1 VPRHGASVIDPRMER
16 SPVDRM
22 RELLAD
28 LLRCLDLEPGGEDEF
43 LGHSER
49 DRHGRIYGGQ
59 VIAQALMAAAR
70 TTTERLPHSLH
81 AYFLRPGDPAR
92 PVVYRVERTRDG
104 RSFTTRRVVALQG
117 EPIFE
122 MSASFHGTETGDEHH
137 APMPDAPPPED
148 LLEPHLLVAQM
159 LDRIPEDCAWAKE
172 PRAIEM
178 RHVHAPTFL
187 GGGRGHGPNLA
198 WFRAPGPIPE
208 DPLLHQILL
217 AYATDFT
224 FNDNALRRHGRTGR
238 PGRPMMASL
247 DHSIWLHEPAR
258 VDDWL
263 LFLQESPRAGGG
275 RGFVRGEIFTRAGR
289 HVASVAQEAL
299 LRRV

>member
-1 VPRHGASVIDPRMER
+1 MET
-16 SPVDRM
+16 SPEARM
-22 RELLAD
+22 RELLAA
-28 LLRCLDLEPGGEDEF
+28 LLDVLDLERVEAGVFRGD
-43 LGHSER
+43 SER

-70 TTTERLPHSLH
+70 TADGRTAHSLH
-81 AYFLRPGDPAR
+81 AYFLRPGDPKE
-92 PVVYRVERTRDG
+92 PVLYRVERVRDG
-104 RSFTTRRVVALQG
+104 RSFATRRVEASQRGV
-117 EPIFE
+117 PIFE
-122 MSASFHGTETGDEHH
+122 MSASFHQSERGDEHH
-137 APMPDAPPPED
+137 APMPDAPPPES
-148 LLEPHLLVAQM
+148 LPEPHVLVERM
-159 LDRIPEDCAWAKE
+159 RDRVPDDCRWALE

-178 RHVHAPTFL
+178 RHLHVPTFL
-187 GGGRGHGPNLA
+187 GGERGDEPNVA
-198 WFRAPGPIPE
+198 WFRAPGPVPE
-208 DPLLHQILL
+208 DPLLHQCLL

-258 VDDWL
+258 VYDWL
-263 LFLQESPRAGGG
+263 LFLHESPLAGGG
-275 RGFVRGEIFTRAGR
+275 RGFVRGEIFTRSGR

>member
-1 VPRHGASVIDPRMER
+1 MAP
-16 SPVDRM
+16 SPADRM
-22 RELLAD
+22 RELLDA
-28 LLRCLDLEPGGEDEF
+28 LLTCLDLERGGDDEF
-43 LGHSER
+43 IGHSER

-59 VIAQALMAAAR
+59 VIAQALMAASR
-70 TTTERLPHSLH
+70 TAADRTPHSLH
-81 AYFLRPGDPAR
+81 AYFLVPGDPTQ

-104 RSFTTRRVVALQG
+104 RSFATRRVVALQG

-122 MSASFHGTETGDEHH
+122 MSASFHKIEIGDEHH
-137 APMPDAPPPED
+137 ATMPDAPAPED
-148 LLEPHLLVAQM
+148 LPEPHVLVAKM

-187 GGGRGHGPNLA
+187 GGERSDGPNFA
-198 WFRAPGPIPE
+198 WFRAPGPVPE
-208 DPLLHQILL
+208 DPLVHQCLL

-224 FNDNALRRHGRTGR
+224 FNDNALRRHGRVGR
-238 PGRPMMASL
+238 PGKPLMASL
-247 DHSIWLHEPAR
+247 DHSIWLHEPPR

-263 LFLQESPRAGGG
+263 LFHQESPRAGGG
-275 RGFVRGEIFTRAGR
+275 RGFVRGEIFTREGR